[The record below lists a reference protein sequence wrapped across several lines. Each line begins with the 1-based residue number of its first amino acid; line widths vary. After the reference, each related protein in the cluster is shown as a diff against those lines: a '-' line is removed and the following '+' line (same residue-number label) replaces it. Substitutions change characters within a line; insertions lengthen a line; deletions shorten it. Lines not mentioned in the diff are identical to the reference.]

1 MIFLPLETELFY
13 YEHLLDSSD
22 NLQLIQDF
30 CVTNTSGYGLE
41 RYIKELAE
49 SDEKDGSA
57 RTYLV
62 KDRFTHEIVAYFSLK
77 TGLFTIDAGNDYF
90 YSISGIELANFA
102 VNSSYRKNHP
112 DAKNLGSTVFAEF
125 VLPSDHVIADVPTF
139 QKAVIQAAENAE
151 MKTIQVKDIL
161 DIYKLCGLNGDENTV
176 IRNSINL
183 GTLKRRLNLGSSTD
197 SLHST
202 IVKSNCTE
210 TLKNINTK
218 FDVKIL

>member
-22 NLQLIQDF
+22 NLQLIQEF

-77 TGLFTIDAGNDYF
+77 TGLFTIDAGNDFF

-183 GTLKRRLNLGSSTD
+183 GTLKQRLNLGSSTD

>member
-1 MIFLPLETELFY
+1 M
-13 YEHLLDSSD
+13 
-22 NLQLIQDF
+22 
-30 CVTNTSGYGLE
+30 
-41 RYIKELAE
+41 
-49 SDEKDGSA
+49 
-57 RTYLV
+57 
-62 KDRFTHEIVAYFSLK
+62 
-77 TGLFTIDAGNDYF
+77 
-90 YSISGIELANFA
+90 
-102 VNSSYRKNHP
+102 
-112 DAKNLGSTVFAEF
+112 
-125 VLPSDHVIADVPTF
+125 PSDHVIADVPTF

-210 TLKNINTK
+210 TLKTRGISY
-218 FDVKIL
+218 FIWFFIF

>member
-1 MIFLPLETELFY
+1 MIFLTLETELFY
-13 YEHLLDSSD
+13 YEHLLDSSY

-125 VLPSDHVIADVPTF
+125 VLPFVNFIRSLVG
-139 QKAVIQAAENAE
+139 IQAIYIYALPEDKLIKHY
-151 MKTIQVKDIL
+151 KTMGFHRLDPEDEQFVHQHVKPK
-161 DIYKLCGLNGDENTV
+161 YDEGCV
-176 IRNSINL
+176 FMYQL
-183 GTLKRRLNLGSSTD
+183 L
-197 SLHST
+197 
-202 IVKSNCTE
+202 
-210 TLKNINTK
+210 
-218 FDVKIL
+218 

>member
-1 MIFLPLETELFY
+1 MRKKLLKWSKQNRRRISNDFLPLETELFY

-77 TGLFTIDAGNDYF
+77 SGLFTIDAGNDYF

-125 VLPSDHVIADVPTF
+125 VLPLPFS
-139 QKAVIQAAENAE
+139 EE
-151 MKTIQVKDIL
+151 
-161 DIYKLCGLNGDENTV
+161 TV
-176 IRNSINL
+176 IRPTVIF
-183 GTLKRRLNLGSSTD
+183 G
-197 SLHST
+197 
-202 IVKSNCTE
+202 
-210 TLKNINTK
+210 
-218 FDVKIL
+218 

>member
-77 TGLFTIDAGNDYF
+77 TGLFTIDAGN
-90 YSISGIELANFA
+90 
-102 VNSSYRKNHP
+102 
-112 DAKNLGSTVFAEF
+112 
-125 VLPSDHVIADVPTF
+125 VITF
-139 QKAVIQAAENAE
+139 IQFQE
-151 MKTIQVKDIL
+151 
-161 DIYKLCGLNGDENTV
+161 
-176 IRNSINL
+176 
-183 GTLKRRLNLGSSTD
+183 LNLQI
-197 SLHST
+197 LLL
-202 IVKSNCTE
+202 ILRIE
-210 TLKNINTK
+210 
-218 FDVKIL
+218 KIIQMLRI